1 MDGRMIDLFVMLLL
15 SMCRAAPVSE
25 SFTVLVGSPVSVQR
39 GATATL
45 PCWLSPSQSA
55 ENLEVRWYR
64 GNYDTPIIS
73 YKGKMFDD
81 GSQEPSYAGRVSFDL
96 KEATSGGLKA
106 GDVSLKL
113 VNVTVK
119 DEGDYTCYVSSLH
132 GYDSSTMSLRVMET
146 GGPPLLSAVWKEE
159 NTANVSCES
168 EGWYPRPDLRWSDKT
183 KDLKPVG
190 LVYSNVSGHFSVH
203 SWLLVSGSS
212 EVSCSVGLSN
222 IVTKEARIRTIKP
235 PDKGV
240 PVGWVAFGIVLIIL
254 LVGLAAF
261 FYKMKGKKSAEPTE
275 ENVALLPE
283 EVVQPSALETASKH
297 YENIKLENTNNKYL
311 KVKDTILRD
320 APVETFPDGQ
330 SVTCLTAIRGTPGFS
345 GGKHYWEVSLGNE
358 NIEPKKSWWIGVT
371 TATEIPQESDFCP
384 NTSNGFWFLSSSPN
398 TANTLQFS
406 TKPEIFLSVQSRPRT
421 VGVYLD
427 CDSGELS
434 FYHVEDKNLILS
446 LKDKFTKD
454 VFPLFNPGKGDVA
467 TITILHR
474 TSESGEEHDVVD
486 SVMNNAP
493 ESTASDPAGKQTSS
507 ESADAADS

>member
-15 SMCRAAPVSE
+15 SMCRAAPVSD
-25 SFTVLVGSPVSVQR
+25 SLTVVVGSPVSVQR

-55 ENLEVRWYR
+55 EDLEVRWYR
-64 GNYDTPIIS
+64 GNSDTPTML

-81 GSQEPSYAGRVSFDL
+81 GSQEPSYAGRVSFGL

-119 DEGDYTCYVSSLH
+119 DEGNYTCYVRSLH

-168 EGWYPRPDLRWSDKT
+168 EGWHPRPDLRWSDKT
-183 KDLKPVG
+183 KDLIPDG

-235 PDKGV
+235 PDKESGV

-254 LVGLAAF
+254 LVELAAV
-261 FYKMKGKKSAEPTE
+261 FYKKKGKKSAEPTE
-275 ENVALLPE
+275 ENVALLL
-283 EVVQPSALETASKH
+283 EVVQPSTLETASKH
-297 YENIKLENTNNKYL
+297 YENIKFENTNNKYL
-311 KVKDTILRD
+311 KVKETILRD
-320 APVETFPDGQ
+320 ARVDTFPDGQ

-345 GGKHYWEVSLGNE
+345 GGKHYWEVSLENE
-358 NIEPKKSWWIGVT
+358 NVQPKKSWWIGVT
-371 TATEIPQESDFCP
+371 PATEIPQESDFCP
-384 NTSNGFWFLSSSPN
+384 TTSNGFWFLSSSPD
-398 TANTLQFS
+398 TANTLQLS

-434 FYHVEDKNLILS
+434 FYHVEEKSLILS
-446 LKDKFTKD
+446 LKVKFTKE
-454 VFPLFNPGKGDVA
+454 VFPFFNPGKGDAA

-474 TSESGEEHDVVD
+474 TRESGEEGDSVD
-486 SVMNNAP
+486 SGMNNVP
-493 ESTASDPAGKQTSS
+493 ESTASDPAVSKLIFY
-507 ESADAADS
+507 EDEK